1 MNGFPPGIR
10 DVPATPL
17 DRPFAMTHSLLDAFR
32 LNSRTRHPAV
42 LVRDDGSQ
50 DAVTITECTERGFR
64 LAVSLRPNLGEQV
77 LIRIDGDRD
86 LPARIR
92 WAHGVE
98 AGGSF

>member
-1 MNGFPPGIR
+1 MNGVSGSPPGSGPSSG
-10 DVPATPL
+10 PA
-17 DRPFAMTHSLLDAFR
+17 FAMTHSLLDAFR

-42 LVRDDGSQ
+42 LVRDDGSE

-64 LAVSLRPNLGEQV
+64 LAVTLRPNLGEQV